1 MKRLI
6 CLLPLI
12 LTGCSYAY
20 EVSYSVTVTSTAE
33 GSTGPV
39 VLVLSEHHIGTGTQ
53 NDELQVHTLSPESN
67 TVKGKMG
74 ICCAP
79 DPTVSLWAF
88 VDSNSNNTW
97 DPTEA
102 RSVDPRGVFVLKE
115 DTSTTLSITAP
126 VEKVQSGPAPS
137 SSE

>member
-20 EVSYSVTVTSTAE
+20 EVSYTVSVASEAGEVS
-33 GSTGPV
+33 GPV
-39 VLVLSEHHIGTGTQ
+39 VLVLSEHHSGTGTQ
-53 NDELQVHTLSPESN
+53 YDDIQVHPLTPGSD

-97 DPTEA
+97 DPSEA
-102 RSVDPRGVFVLKE
+102 RSVDPRGVFVLK
-115 DTSTTLSITAP
+115 DNTTTTLRIAAP
-126 VEKVQSGPAPS
+126 VEKLQSGPAPS